1 MKFLAALVHAAVAAD
16 AAASKVAFDNPPS
29 ITGLSHHG
37 FRIASEITWAVR
49 FRTQALS
56 GAHDNAPGVRA
67 TSTLTL
73 NSFNFTVEPLEFE
86 RVPSHPSMWF
96 RPELCP
102 SVNDLPHCTESIAF
116 GFISISDPVDGA
128 KYKYQWTPKPP
139 IDVAFNTTYWFTVNS
154 TRKTWAKSPVW
165 VDGYKKFVS
174 NNDPLGDVR
183 LAFNR
188 NDGDPWKLI
197 PLRDGR
203 STPSLQ
209 VHATHSS

>member
-56 GAHDNAPGVRA
+56 GAHDNAP
-67 TSTLTL
+67 
-73 NSFNFTVEPLEFE
+73 
-86 RVPSHPSMWF
+86 
-96 RPELCP
+96 
-102 SVNDLPHCTESIAF
+102 DLPHCTESIAF